1 MDAYVN
7 IRRQK
12 ISNLYG
18 RESIYKTI
26 LDYVNKKDIICIYGN
41 SGIGKSF
48 LVKQVLKNL
57 RTTELSHDILKNKN
71 DTLDFLEKV
80 KHTYSTIFIDDI
92 ETDCSG
98 WKEIIEYMKTHT
110 RINKGALVIILKNIN
125 KIDFCDC
132 IHLQPYSL
140 EKIKEIGKEK
150 FINKNEIEI
159 LLGAKKCNGNL
170 NIFLNSFQFDGK
182 RDILLSPKD
191 VVHNLL
197 CPGKTNPSDFI
208 GEYLEEHGY
217 SWGIVH
223 ENYPRAKNI
232 TMETVQ
238 EISENMSLAD
248 IYDNKLY
255 YGYWDLNPYFCQ
267 EAIIEP
273 SIKLKQSLYRESM
286 NPGSAWTKYNNMKM
300 RMGKIKQMRYRNK
313 YLRLDNLDV
322 LMNLQNKCIEMELEV
337 IPILKHYNLEYG
349 DLDVINH
356 LALVNKIKPKLLNN
370 LKKEL
375 KKS

>member
-26 LDYVNKKDIICIYGN
+26 LNYVNKKDNICIYGN
-41 SGIGKSF
+41 PGIGKSF

-57 RTTELSHDILKNKN
+57 RTIELSYDILKNKTE
-71 DTLDFLEKV
+71 TLDFIEKV
-80 KHTYSTIFIDDI
+80 KNTYSTIFIDDI
-92 ETDCSG
+92 EPDCSG
-98 WKEIIEYMKTHT
+98 LKEIIEYMKTHT
-110 RINKGALVIILKNIN
+110 RINKGAFVIILKNIN
-125 KIDFCDC
+125 KINFCDC
-132 IHLQPYSL
+132 IHLQPYSV

-150 FINKNEIEI
+150 FNNKDEFEI
-159 LLGAKKCNGNL
+159 LLRAKKCNGNL
-170 NIFLNSFQFDGK
+170 NIFLNSFQFSGK
-182 RDILLSPKD
+182 RDIILSPKD
-191 VVHNLL
+191 TVHNLL
-197 CPGKTNPSDFI
+197 CSGKTNPSDFI
-208 GEYLEEHGY
+208 GEYIEEHGY

-223 ENYPRAKNI
+223 ENYPRSKNI
-232 TMETVQ
+232 TMEVAQ
-238 EISENMSLAD
+238 EISHNMSIAD

-255 YGYWDLNPYFCQ
+255 HGDWDLNPYFCH

-300 RMGKIKQMRYRNK
+300 RMGKIKQMRHRTK
-313 YLRLDNLDV
+313 HIQLDNIDIILGI
-322 LMNLQNKCIEMELEV
+322 QRKCIEMEMNV
-337 IPILKHYNLEYG
+337 IQILKHYKLEYC
-349 DLDVINH
+349 DLDIMNH
-356 LALVNKIKPKLLNN
+356 IALLNKIKPKLLNN